1 VHQEGGLAALSFIW
15 RQDMFE
21 VRAIASFDHHGN
33 RSVGDRFTVGSER
46 QAEELVEKGLVERLD
61 SAPLTDS
68 TAGESG
74 GAGPT
79 IDVVTVAL
87 GAQTGTN
94 GETTDIST
102 GGNQSSPTPG
112 EQLVGGNATDVI
124 ASLAELKDKAVLQ
137 SALDAE
143 KAGKDRKTVVE
154 ALEAALKAD

>member
-1 VHQEGGLAALSFIW
+1 
-15 RQDMFE
+15 MFE

-46 QAEELVEKGLVERLD
+46 QAEELVEKGLVERQD

-68 TAGESG
+68 TAADSG
-74 GAGPT
+74 GSGT
-79 IDVVTVAL
+79 TTEVVTVAL

-102 GGNQSSPTPG
+102 GGRQGSPTPG
-112 EQLVGGNATDVI
+112 ERLVGGNAADVI
-124 ASLAELKDKAVLQ
+124 AALVELQDKTVLQ

-143 KAGKDRKTVVE
+143 KAGKDRKTVVD